1 MPATTIWRLPEVMAR
16 TGLSRSSIYDKM
28 GQGTFPLSINLGPR
42 TVGWL
47 ESEIDQWID
56 QQIATTRH
64 SRGEGVE

>member
-42 TVGWL
+42 TVGWIAD
-47 ESEIDQWID
+47 EIADWID
-56 QQIATTRH
+56 EQIRR
-64 SRGEGVE
+64 SRKGDQ

>member
-1 MPATTIWRLPEVMAR
+1 MSA
-16 TGLSRSSIYDKM
+16 GK
-28 GQGTFPLSINLGPR
+28 FPRAYTLGPR

-64 SRGEGVE
+64 SRGEGMI